1 MIRMKRDCRGQPIYE
16 EVGLTVELGR
26 IQYTGNTARVYVPAI
41 VREALRLD
49 PQKDNALVMI
59 YDEEKG
65 ILILIRNDLLCDRLK
80 PEILEARR
88 KYKKIT
94 EGTK

>member
-1 MIRMKRDCRGQPIYE
+1 MKRDCRGQPIFDE
-16 EVGLTVELGR
+16 ADIAVELGR
-26 IQYTGNTARVYVPAI
+26 LQYAGNTAKVYLPQK

-59 YDEEKG
+59 YDDESG
-65 ILILIRNDLLCDRLK
+65 ILILVPNKLLCDRLR

-88 KYKKIT
+88 KKKVI
-94 EGTK
+94 EGAK